1 MLGTL
6 YKKGVL
12 LCNTPFLSALLPLP
26 LAVISPAGGLILV
39 PAAASASASPV
50 PAILVVIRTSNLV
63 VQRLYNRLFTAYCF
77 RSMDCWCGKQ
87 PRTSHAPRCKE
98 NSCHCHCLEFCCH
111 DGSSFLPHPG
121 GFHFSLSLLYP
132 FPMQELLGNYEENVK
147 GRVHESRACWCRPKN
162 RVWQILTDFVLS
174 SYKKEQPART
184 SRLATRD
191 RRLLPKQQPPYF
203 RLL

>member
-1 MLGTL
+1 MQHP
-6 YKKGVL
+6 L
-12 LCNTPFLSALLPLP
+12 LSTLLPLP

-39 PAAASASASPV
+39 PTAASASASPV
-50 PAILVVIRTSNLV
+50 PAVLVVIRTSNLV
-63 VQRLYNRLFTAYCF
+63 VQCLYNRLFTAYCF

-87 PRTSHAPRCKE
+87 PRTGHAPCCKE

-147 GRVHESRACWCRPKN
+147 GRGHESRAMSRGLVGADRRTGFGRFWP
-162 RVWQILTDFVLS
+162 IL
-174 SYKKEQPART
+174 SYHPIEKEQTVRT